1 MIGSLLALLTFG
13 LPMGIDF
20 TGGTLLEAQF
30 EKEGITN
37 QMLQEA
43 LSKPELNLG
52 SVSVLS
58 TDQGGKFLIK
68 MKNIDEQTHNDAKFA
83 LKEQVGNFDEISF
96 TTIGPTIG
104 KTLQEKALVAII
116 VAILVIVLFVAYAFR
131 KIPKRLNSWK
141 FGLIAIVALVHD
153 VLITVGV
160 FSVLSAFVGF
170 EVNTFFITA
179 LLTIVGY
186 SVNDTIVIFDRIRE
200 NLKKW
205 GKDETFADLTNRS
218 VTESLAR
225 SVNTALSTLF
235 TLVAL
240 YFFGGESIQY
250 FALALIVGIS
260 LGTYSSIFVASPI
273 LVMWQKKFR

>member
-43 LSKPELNLG
+43 LAKPELNLG
-52 SVSVLS
+52 NVSVLS
-58 TDQGGKFLIK
+58 TDEGGKFLIK

-83 LKEQVGNFDEISF
+83 LKEQLGNFEEVSF

-104 KTLQEKALVAII
+104 KTLQEKAFVAII

-141 FGLIAIVALVHD
+141 FGLIAIVTLVHD

-160 FSVLSAFVGF
+160 FSVLGAFVGF
-170 EVNTFFITA
+170 EVNIFFITA

-235 TLVAL
+235 TLLAL